1 MTEKLYTGRVPIC
14 RGLRAACL
22 VLLSSFFVAACTTT
36 ADKFLPGAAMLSSPD
51 SVVVFGKVEVGEFQK
66 YLKDHPE
73 RAKRENLANRKNIT
87 LYLQT
92 IKNRKTW
99 GLNPPTLIVPPF
111 VHGKD
116 YFAIIPK
123 ENYFLVNMM
132 GGINIPNF
140 ECQHLGFRI
149 PQHASAVYVGT
160 LVFQVRKISF
170 SPFFL
175 WRDIVPLS
183 IRDEYD
189 QALRHFRSRN
199 PDFSG
204 EIVKSLFHYEPGGAD
219 WRGGQLSCSIY
230 HFWP

>member
-14 RGLRAACL
+14 RGLSAAFL
-22 VLLSSFFVAACTTT
+22 VLFSSLFMASCLTT
-36 ADKFLPGAAMLSSPD
+36 ADMFLPGAAMLSSPD
-51 SVVVFGKVEVGEFQK
+51 SVVVFGKVEVDEYQK
-66 YLKDHPE
+66 YLKDNPE
-73 RAKRENLANRKNIT
+73 LAKRANLANRKNIT
-87 LYLQT
+87 LHLQT

-99 GLNPPTLIVPPF
+99 GLNSPTLIVPPF

-123 ENYFLVNMM
+123 ENYFLVKMR
-132 GGINIPNF
+132 GGRNVPNF
-140 ECQHLGFRI
+140 NCQHLGFRI

-160 LVFQVRKISF
+160 LVFQVKPAFWTS
-170 SPFFL
+170 S
-175 WRDIVPLS
+175 VTLS

-204 EIVKSLFHYEPGGAD
+204 EIVKSLFHHEPGGYD
-219 WRGGQLSCSIY
+219 WRGVQLSCHLYGILFGSEI
-230 HFWP
+230 H

>member
-1 MTEKLYTGRVPIC
+1 MGRRVP
-14 RGLRAACL
+14 
-22 VLLSSFFVAACTTT
+22 T
-36 ADKFLPGAAMLSSPD
+36 AS
-51 SVVVFGKVEVGEFQK
+51 
-66 YLKDHPE
+66 
-73 RAKRENLANRKNIT
+73 
-87 LYLQT
+87 
-92 IKNRKTW
+92 
-99 GLNPPTLIVPPF
+99 LNSPTLIVPPF

-132 GGINIPNF
+132 GGIYIPNF

-160 LVFQVRKISF
+160 LVFQVKWNHWPS
-170 SPFFL
+170 L
-175 WRDIVPLS
+175 QANIVTLT

-204 EIVKSLFHYEPGGAD
+204 EIVKSLFHHEPGGAD
-219 WRGGQLSCSIY
+219 WRGGQMCHIY
-230 HFWP
+230 RYLTGGES